1 MNFQD
6 RINKLLE
13 FKSDKFPITSLYLK
27 LGPKERENFQYRI
40 TLKNLVKEER
50 DRLNKLDFTKEALES
65 IESDFKR
72 VAALVENTGELAGCR
87 GIAVFSSVGEGLW
100 EVFKLPLVY
109 RNRLVVDWTPL
120 VRQLVTIDEEF
131 GDIAVVVIDRKKARL
146 FRIHLK
152 EPNEVLDYFYPKAT
166 RSTKFRT
173 QEGTFKQRLSPSAG
187 AGAVP
192 HGLGEYGFQRKIEN
206 ETHQHFKH
214 VSQSLFNYYKE
225 NRFDW
230 LIIAGSESV
239 ISDFPHH
246 LHTYLKQR
254 ILGSFVLEDI
264 ETVKLDEIVERALPL
279 LEATER
285 NNEGRVIEEL
295 EEKLHLGLAVNGL
308 DSTLQALTLGQVRV
322 LIVSDGFVHTG
333 FICPESGV
341 LVLEKNENV
350 CPEGKTP
357 VPVVD
362 IVDEAIEEALGQGGQ
377 VEVILDEDLKK
388 KIDGTGAILR
398 FKL

>member
-13 FKSDKFPITSLYLK
+13 FKSDQFPITSLYLK

-40 TLKNLVKEER
+40 TLKNLIKEER
-50 DRLNKLDFTKEALES
+50 DRLNRRDFTKEALES
-65 IESDFKR
+65 IESDLKKIT
-72 VAALVENTGELAGCR
+72 ALVENTRELAGCR
-87 GIAVFSSVGEGLW
+87 GLAVFSSVSEGLW

-109 RNRLVVDWTPL
+109 RSRLVVDWTPL
-120 VRQLVTIDEEF
+120 VRQLVTIDDEF

-146 FRIHLK
+146 FRVDLK

-206 ETHQHFKH
+206 EMHQHFKH
-214 VSQSLFNYYKE
+214 VSESLFNYYKE
-225 NRFDW
+225 NKFDW

-239 ISDFPHH
+239 ITDFPHH
-246 LHTYLKQR
+246 LHAYLKQR
-254 ILGSFVLEDI
+254 YLGSFVLEDI
-264 ETVKLDEIVERALPL
+264 ETVKLDEIVEMALEL

-285 NNEGRVIEEL
+285 NNERSVIEEL

-308 DSTLQALTLGQVRV
+308 DPTLQALMFGQVRV
-322 LIVSDGFVHTG
+322 LIVTEGFLHPGFV
-333 FICPESGV
+333 CPESRV
-341 LVLEKNENV
+341 LVLEENENL
-350 CPEGKTP
+350 CPEGKRP
-357 VPVVD
+357 LPVVD
-362 IVDEAIEEALGQGGQ
+362 VVDEAIEEALGQDAQ
-377 VEVILDEDLKK
+377 VEVLLDENLKK
-388 KIDGTGAILR
+388 KIDGIAGILR